1 MTRSKSWLTVNAMRM
16 RAWTGAEEDT
26 RLDLAM
32 AVKVGILQL
41 VGTFFAARGQEGEG
55 LRSFGVISVVLL
67 ALAAAALVFRRRR
80 PVAVLAF
87 VMAATLTYYVVDFPY
102 GPAFVALI
110 VAFYTAVTRGQRV
123 AAAVVAAAGY
133 LGYLLLESQFGP
145 EGGPSLAH
153 AAALAAW
160 LLVVLI
166 GSEVFRVRRERAAEE
181 ARTRVE
187 EARRKASEERLRI
200 ARELHDVVAHNIS
213 LINVQAGVALHL
225 IDQQPEQART
235 ALAAIKRASKEALAE
250 LRSVLDVLRQVDEQ
264 EPRAPA
270 PGLRDLDTLVS
281 RASAAGLDVRVEISG
296 TAQTLPPGVDLA
308 AYRIV
313 QEALTNVVRHAGPAA
328 AATVRVAYGDGGVT
342 VQVEDDGR
350 GVASNPSSTGGNGLA
365 GMHER
370 VAALGGRFEAGPR
383 VEGGFRVR
391 AELPLSARTEPS
403 HP

>member
-1 MTRSKSWLTVNAMRM
+1 MGTRSP
-16 RAWTGAEEDT
+16 TGTAGDT
-26 RLDLAM
+26 RLDLAT
-32 AVKVGILQL
+32 AIKVGALQL
-41 VGTFFAARGQEGEG
+41 VGTFFAARGQEGED
-55 LRSFGVISVVLL
+55 LRRFGVISVLLL

-80 PVAVLAF
+80 PVEVLAF

-102 GPAFVALI
+102 GPAFVALV
-110 VAFYTAVTRGQRV
+110 VAFYTAVTRGHRV
-123 AAAVVAAAGY
+123 AAAVVATTGYVGY
-133 LGYLLLESQFGP
+133 LVLESRFGP

-153 AAALAAW
+153 AGALAAW
-160 LLVVLI
+160 LLVVLV
-166 GSEVFRVRRERAAEE
+166 GSEVFRVRRERAVEE
-181 ARTRVE
+181 ARTRAE

-235 ALAAIKRASKEALAE
+235 ALAAIKQASKEALAE

-270 PGLRDLDTLVS
+270 PGLRDVETLVS
-281 RASAAGLDVRVEISG
+281 RAGAAGLDVRVEISG
-296 TAQTLPPGVDLA
+296 TAHPLPPGVDLA

-328 AATVRVAYGDGGVT
+328 ATVRVAYGDGGVA

-350 GVASNPSSTGGNGLA
+350 GLTSDSSSSGGKGLA
-365 GMHER
+365 GMRER
-370 VAALGGRFEAGPR
+370 VASLGGRFEAGPR
-383 VEGGFRVR
+383 AEGGFRVR
-391 AELPLSARTEPS
+391 AELPLSPRNEPS
-403 HP
+403 RS